1 MVKKIAFA
9 LCLGLGCLVLAG
21 CSGSSEPFEAKT
33 YTPEGQ
39 VQGVRLDVKDR
50 KVEVALPPPMDRCTF
65 STGKTARSFTRLPS
79 RTKRW

>member
-33 YTPEGQ
+33 YTPEG
-39 VQGVRLDVKDR
+39 
-50 KVEVALPPPMDRCTF
+50 
-65 STGKTARSFTRLPS
+65 RSRACGWT
-79 RTKRW
+79 